1 MDELINNVDVKEMA
15 RRFKLIRQRLGLTQ
29 TDLANQLG
37 TTQLMIH
44 RVEKGENVMSPLFLS
59 LILFYSHSVSME
71 ALFAKS
77 FNIEDESIFSKD
89 YAVNSVVKAKLEVIR
104 DTYLKK
110 LKDAEKGFKNEIN
123 AAADLL

>member
-1 MDELINNVDVKEMA
+1 MDELINHVDVKEMA

-59 LILFYSHSVSME
+59 LILFYSHSISME
-71 ALFAKS
+71 ALFAKN
-77 FNIEDESIFSKD
+77 FDIEDESIFSKD
-89 YAVNSVVKAKLEVIR
+89 YAVNSIVKAKLETIR

-110 LKDAEKGFKNEIN
+110 LKNAEKGFKDEIN